1 MKPEKVYGGQ
11 GSIKWK
17 ITKACFYAG
26 GNEAEEGESVAGVT
40 KNLNFEFQSSLEI
53 KVERKT
59 QFSLAYTQTLRT
71 RATTGMILES
81 M

>member
-26 GNEAEEGESVAGVT
+26 GNEAEEGESVAGVNSDEYRSDNE
-40 KNLNFEFQSSLEI
+40 KSRGNWLQ
-53 KVERKT
+53 T
-59 QFSLAYTQTLRT
+59 QVKGTS
-71 RATTGMILES
+71 
-81 M
+81 